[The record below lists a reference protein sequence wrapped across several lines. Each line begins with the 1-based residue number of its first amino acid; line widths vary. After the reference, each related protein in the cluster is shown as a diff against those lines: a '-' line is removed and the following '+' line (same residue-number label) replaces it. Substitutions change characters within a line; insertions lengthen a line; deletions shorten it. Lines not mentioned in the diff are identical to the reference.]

1 MFIISSVERHYIH
14 NHELHIILPHF
25 IVTIWQSVS
34 YVAQAF
40 VCFEYEPD
48 TNLWWIQWNRR
59 NHLYCP
65 RRVSVITFIGY
76 THRQHFGKPDGLNRI
91 AWVRRTLVL
100 LFISLCRDCKF
111 KYQIYLVIH
120 VTIESLTTGRKIP
133 SGTNNPPAEVSTQWY

>member
-14 NHELHIILPHF
+14 NHELYIILPHF
-25 IVTIWQSVS
+25 IVTLWQSVS

-48 TNLWWIQWNRR
+48 TIQSVVD
-59 NHLYCP
+59 HLYCA
-65 RRVSVITFIGY
+65 RRISVISFIAY
-76 THRQHFGKPDGLNRI
+76 THSQHFRKPDGLNRI

-100 LFISLCRDCKF
+100 LFIPLCRDSKF

-120 VTIESLTTGRKIP
+120 LIIQSLTTGRKIP